1 MFTPKQLERLAE
13 VVAEKIMQKMD
24 RPLTLTDVMGKLHK
38 SEEAVRKMVARKQI
52 PCRKLGRALVFSERE
67 INEYMLTRSK
77 KKD

>member
-67 INEYMLTRSK
+67 VNEYMLTHSK
-77 KKD
+77 KKE